1 MSLFRR
7 GRIWWCHFY
16 AGGKRY
22 RCSTKQSTESKARQF
37 ESTLMANIRER
48 GSTAVPAKAPT
59 LREFS
64 ARFFQWVDNTHRL
77 KPNTR
82 RYYRYG
88 WKRLK
93 STPLAGMRLDA
104 ITTDLASTIPFSGS
118 TSWANQARRTLRV
131 MLGKAVR
138 DNLIRQAPLIHLAE
152 EIGRDG
158 ILDDATEQKLLAV
171 ARQPLRDVLVI
182 IRDMGLRPAEVFRMR
197 WEHVHWDSR
206 LYFNPVGKSRKARRW
221 VPLSQRVF
229 DVLRLRASNG
239 SEWVF
244 PSWRAAEG
252 HLTTIAGQFRAAR
265 ARAGISKQIVLYH
278 ARHAFGTYAMAET
291 KNPALVRDV
300 MGHADLRTT
309 MIYQHP
315 DLEPLRDAIDHRNQR
330 VM

>member
-1 MSLFRR
+1 VSLFRR

-16 AGGKRY
+16 VGGKRY

-37 ESTLMANIRER
+37 ESALMANIRER
-48 GSTAVPAKAPT
+48 GSSAVPAKAPT

-104 ITTDLASTIPFSGS
+104 IATDLVSTIPFSGS

-131 MLGKAVR
+131 MLGKTVR

-158 ILDDATEQKLLAV
+158 ILDDSTEQKLLAV

-182 IRDMGLRPAEVFRMR
+182 MRDMGLRPAEVFRMR
-197 WEHVHWDSR
+197 WEHVHWDSQ
-206 LYFNPVGKSRKARRW
+206 LYFNPLASR
-221 VPLSQRVF
+221 V
-229 DVLRLRASNG
+229 RL
-239 SEWVF
+239 
-244 PSWRAAEG
+244 AAG
-252 HLTTIAGQFRAAR
+252 CR
-265 ARAGISKQIVLYH
+265 
-278 ARHAFGTYAMAET
+278 
-291 KNPALVRDV
+291 
-300 MGHADLRTT
+300 
-309 MIYQHP
+309 
-315 DLEPLRDAIDHRNQR
+315 
-330 VM
+330 

>member
-1 MSLFRR
+1 MACGR
-7 GRIWWCHFY
+7 GRAVLREDGKNSFIQ
-16 AGGKRY
+16 GGGASRLRQEQH
-22 RCSTKQSTESKARQF
+22 RCSIRANRGKGGSKPCRSLDEDVSGGATSMLAGSGTAVQRNNQPKARPGN
-37 ESTLMANIRER
+37 SNPRSWPISASA
-48 GSTAVPAKAPT
+48 GSSAVPAKART

-104 ITTDLASTIPFSGS
+104 ITTDLVSTIPFSGS

-138 DNLIRQAPLIHLAE
+138 DNLVRQAPLIHLAE

-182 IRDMGLRPAEVFRMR
+182 MRDMGLRPTEVFRMR
-197 WEHVHWDSR
+197 WEHVHAWSKR
-206 LYFNPVGKSRKARRW
+206 LQPTGC
-221 VPLSQRVF
+221 
-229 DVLRLRASNG
+229 
-239 SEWVF
+239 
-244 PSWRAAEG
+244 
-252 HLTTIAGQFRAAR
+252 I
-265 ARAGISKQIVLYH
+265 
-278 ARHAFGTYAMAET
+278 
-291 KNPALVRDV
+291 
-300 MGHADLRTT
+300 
-309 MIYQHP
+309 
-315 DLEPLRDAIDHRNQR
+315 
-330 VM
+330 